1 MRLLID
7 DQLPG
12 ATEFTERRS
21 RRALLEKLTKL
32 KVHASDG
39 VMKLG
44 GLIGGKMRG
53 RVTFKSV
60 AGRAFHA
67 LAISEVVFS
76 PPKNNTPHWF
86 ENPHIIT
93 LTHYITII

>member
-1 MRLLID
+1 MD

-21 RRALLEKLTKL
+21 RRALLEKPTKL
-32 KVHASDG
+32 KVHVSDG

-44 GLIGGKMRG
+44 GLTGGKMRG

-67 LAISEVVFS
+67 WAIGEVIFS

-86 ENPHIIT
+86 ESPRRIT
-93 LTHYITII
+93 PTHYITII